1 MDRQAVL
8 TLSNALGIIEMAER
22 EINLNR
28 PQDMNGGKE
37 ALNVAFTS
45 LMVELGELAQ
55 ELDIKPW
62 KVRNTPPDP
71 FKVADEFA
79 DVIAF
84 FGVLM
89 VNIMEQV
96 GLDVYSFAKAFADKT
111 EVNIARAQGKVE
123 GYIPGAGIGTS
134 GT

>member
-8 TLSNALGIIEMAER
+8 TLSNALGINEMAER

-96 GLDVYSFAKAFADKT
+96 GLDVYSFAKAFTDKT
-111 EVNIARAQGKVE
+111 EINIARAQGKVE